1 VNLVATLQTYMVGMG
16 IHDGRLRLRGASAL
30 LLGLALGCA
39 KDDGGIGFEPGWQP
53 GGTAPSPGPS
63 EGEDDDDESGSDDAS
78 EGTGASEGDAGD
90 DANDDAGDEA
100 NDTAPASDDGMPP
113 AEGDGD
119 TGSGDPVLDACLDVA
134 ANDCETCAC
143 NMCLDPLYACQQDP
157 GCVAMRDCAEQA
169 GCAGTECAEPC
180 GAVIE
185 MYGGYF
191 GESATLALELSECL
205 EPACPVCF

>member
-1 VNLVATLQTYMVGMG
+1 MIGMG
-16 IHDGRLRLRGASAL
+16 IDDARVRLRGAWAL

-39 KDDGGIGFEPGWQP
+39 NDERDVGFEPAWQP
-53 GGTAPSPGPS
+53 SGTAPSPGP
-63 EGEDDDDESGSDDAS
+63 GEDGGGEDGSDDGS
-78 EGTGASEGDAGD
+78 EGSSAGSENDAVD
-90 DANDDAGDEA
+90 DANDDAADAADDA
-100 NDTAPASDDGMPP
+100 NDTAPASDDGTTA
-113 AEGDGD
+113 AEGD

-134 ANDCETCAC
+134 INECETCAC
-143 NMCLDPLYACQQDP
+143 NLCLDPLYACQQDP